1 MLFKTREKL
10 RVFRSN
16 NPEPILLQ
24 SAQSVIVPWD
34 DGGSSVAFVN
44 EADFSDVLSLHEKF
58 DSIVAL
64 EVMFNDI
71 EDAITLDDEIH
82 LFRVFTLLENDIL
95 RGS

>member
-1 MLFKTREKL
+1 
-10 RVFRSN
+10 
-16 NPEPILLQ
+16 
-24 SAQSVIVPWD
+24 
-34 DGGSSVAFVN
+34 
-44 EADFSDVLSLHEKF
+44 VLSLHEKF